1 MPLKPISTSLQR
13 RLALW
18 LLVLATVF
26 GALAPTLSHA
36 LMLVRGESAPMLAVC
51 TSTGMSWATTAA
63 APDSPGG
70 QESAPSLKSC
80 PFCLLALDRAAPPP
94 HASVHFFDVS
104 GADAQPTVRPT
115 FFYVTPFALT
125 PPLRGPPSFS

>member
-1 MPLKPISTSLQR
+1 MPFKPINTALRR

-18 LLVLATVF
+18 LLVLATAF

-36 LMLVRGESAPMLAVC
+36 LVLARGESAPMQAVC
-51 TSTGMSWATTAA
+51 TSAGMSWAANAA

-80 PFCLLALDRAAPPP
+80 PFFLLALDRAAPPP
-94 HASVHFFDVS
+94 HPSVLIFLVP
-104 GADAQPTVRPT
+104 GANESPTIRQT

-125 PPLRGPPSFS
+125 PPLRGPPDLS

>member
-1 MPLKPISTSLQR
+1 MPLKPVSTSLQR

-18 LLVLATVF
+18 LLVLATVL

-36 LMLVRGESAPMLAVC
+36 LVLARGGVEPTMAVC
-51 TSTGMSWATTAA
+51 TSTGMSWAANAA

-94 HASVHFFDVS
+94 HPSVHFFDVS
-104 GADAQPTVRPT
+104 GACASPTIRQT

>member
-1 MPLKPISTSLQR
+1 MLSKPINTSLHR

-36 LMLVRGESAPMLAVC
+36 LVGARGGVEPMMQVC
-51 TSTGMSWATTAA
+51 TSTGMTWAVEAA

-70 QESAPSLKSC
+70 QESATSLKSC

-94 HASVHFFDVS
+94 HPSVHNFLVPINHAS
-104 GADAQPTVRPT
+104 PTIRQT

>member
-1 MPLKPISTSLQR
+1 MLSKPINTSLQR

-36 LMLVRGESAPMLAVC
+36 LVLARGESAPMMEVC
-51 TSTGMSWATTAA
+51 TSTGMSWAANAA

-70 QESAPSLKSC
+70 HESAPSLKSC

-94 HASVHFFDVS
+94 PSVHFFDVS
-104 GADAQPTVRPT
+104 GAYASPTIRPT

-125 PPLRGPPSFS
+125 PPLRGPPHLS

>member
-36 LMLVRGESAPMLAVC
+36 LVLARGGVEPMMDVC
-51 TSTGMSWATTAA
+51 TGMSWAPAQ
-63 APDSPGG
+63 APDE
-70 QESAPSLKSC
+70 QESAPARKVC

-94 HASVHFFDVS
+94 HPSVHFFDVS
-104 GADAQPTVRPT
+104 GAYASPTIRPT

-125 PPLRGPPSFS
+125 PPLRGPPHLS

>member
-1 MPLKPISTSLQR
+1 MPLKPIHASLQR

-36 LMLVRGESAPMLAVC
+36 LVLARGGAEPMMQVC
-51 TSTGMSWATTAA
+51 TSSGMNWASAQ
-63 APDSPGG
+63 APDE
-70 QESAPSLKSC
+70 QESAPVRKVC

-94 HASVHFFDVS
+94 HPSVHVFDVS
-104 GADAQPTVRPT
+104 GTYAAPTARST
-115 FFYVTPFALT
+115 FFYVTLFALT
-125 PPLRGPPSFS
+125 PPLRGPPYFS

>member
-1 MPLKPISTSLQR
+1 MPSKPINTSLHR

-36 LMLVRGESAPMLAVC
+36 LVLARGESAPMMAVC
-51 TSTGMSWATTAA
+51 TSTGMGWAANAA

-94 HASVHFFDVS
+94 HPLVHFFDVS
-104 GADAQPTVRPT
+104 GAYASPTIRPT
-115 FFYVTPFALT
+115 FFYVTSFALT
-125 PPLRGPPSFS
+125 PPLRGPPHLS